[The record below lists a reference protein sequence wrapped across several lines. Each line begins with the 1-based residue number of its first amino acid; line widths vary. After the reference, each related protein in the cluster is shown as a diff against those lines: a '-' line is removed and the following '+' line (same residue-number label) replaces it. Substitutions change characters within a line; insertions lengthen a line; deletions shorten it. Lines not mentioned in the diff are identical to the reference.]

1 MNTKILYVL
10 VSSPGDIYLAQACLS
25 VHSLRSHNPRI
36 KVTLLTDSLSLD
48 GFKGR
53 GVPGEDFSSLF
64 DEVVVKEL
72 DASLSGMQRS
82 RLLKTGMRNYV
93 DGDFLFIDT
102 DTIICHS
109 LEEADSLDLDLGACL
124 DIHVPL
130 SVHSHRDA
138 ILSLCRRIGFDAAGV
153 EEYFNSGVMLVRDT
167 EQNRRFFSLWQQNYL
182 EGCKAGVY
190 SDQPSLAKTNAM
202 CGSPL
207 KRLPDEWNCQAMS
220 GVRYLGGSIVF
231 HYLCTC
237 ASDKSNGYLYRL
249 HDRAELRRLGSE
261 GLAPFEDLL
270 EDPLKGFAPDTLIL
284 TGEDLH
290 FLRTRRYRWMRG
302 RFRRGGFSLLEFLL
316 KVRDHLFPRR
326 K

>member
-1 MNTKILYVL
+1 MKILYVL
-10 VSSPGDIYLAQACLS
+10 VSSPGDIYLEQAALS
-25 VHSLRSHNPRI
+25 VHSLRRHNPGI
-36 KVTLLTDSLSLD
+36 KVTLLTDRLSRD
-48 GFKGR
+48 AFGGR
-53 GVPGEDFSSLF
+53 GVKGEDFISLF
-64 DEVVVKEL
+64 DEVIVKEL

-93 DGDFLFIDT
+93 DGDFLYVDT
-102 DTIICHS
+102 DTLFCRQ
-109 LEEADSLDLDLGACL
+109 LPENEPEVDFGACL

-138 ILSLCRRIGFDAAGV
+138 ILSLCRRIGFDASGV
-153 EEYFNSGVMLVRDT
+153 EEYFNSGVMLVRDN

-190 SDQPSLAKTNAM
+190 SDQPSLAKTDAAFQG
-202 CGSPL
+202 CIS
-207 KRLPDEWNCQAMS
+207 RLPDEWNCQAMS

-302 RFRRGGFSLLEFLL
+302 RFRRGGFSLPEFLL